1 MDGCLGVFNCFH
13 LCTDPS
19 PYYNRAVYK
28 WHRQFEAPRGMP
40 KADDRLTQAPRGVRD
55 PKKCRRHLWTAPN
68 PLRQKCYKLN
78 QNNLILFWGWNVPS
92 DNDLWSKRNH
102 EMMRSLWHLW
112 SSKDGFTESVENK
125 SAGVLSVRAN
135 ISTLKY
141 QHTTALA
148 TTACML
154 HYLQTNWQIH
164 ETWVHRL
171 YHHYFAESIIILILY
186 SVWVIME

>member
-1 MDGCLGVFNCFH
+1 MWSVFRTSYSVTKDIKYLFWFVQQPITSH
-13 LCTDPS
+13 
-19 PYYNRAVYK
+19 
-28 WHRQFEAPRGMP
+28 
-40 KADDRLTQAPRGVRD
+40 
-55 PKKCRRHLWTAPN
+55 
-68 PLRQKCYKLN
+68 QKCYKLN
-78 QNNLILFWGWNVPS
+78 QNNLILYWGSNVPS
-92 DNDLWSKRNH
+92 DNVLWSKRNH

-154 HYLQTNWQIH
+154 HYKQTSKFMKHGSI
-164 ETWVHRL
+164 VDYIIYL
-171 YHHYFAESIIILILY
+171 YSFAEYHY
-186 SVWVIME
+186 SDSATCFTSSVISYNI

>member
-1 MDGCLGVFNCFH
+1 MWSVFRTSYSVTKDIKYLFWFVQQPI
-13 LCTDPS
+13 TS
-19 PYYNRAVYK
+19 
-28 WHRQFEAPRGMP
+28 
-40 KADDRLTQAPRGVRD
+40 
-55 PKKCRRHLWTAPN
+55 
-68 PLRQKCYKLN
+68 RQKCYKLN

-148 TTACML
+148 TTTACML
-154 HYLQTNWQIH
+154 HYKQTGKFMKHGSIDF
-164 ETWVHRL
+164 T
-171 YHHYFAESIIILILY
+171 IIISRNLALFWFCILY
-186 SVWVIME
+186 ESS